1 MHGIGP
7 IVLLRNEVESEGSG
21 ERRGRNVKKVEEF
34 FPKTILKVFLEPFM
48 KLESL
53 NNTHK
58 EKLCFTL
65 FSTRIY
71 QNRSLAASDLFHM
84 FIQPIKF
91 YTFHCHI
98 LKLDSQLPK
107 KFFCSNESPLK
118 MMKI

>member
-21 ERRGRNVKKVEEF
+21 ERRGRKEKKVEEF
-34 FPKTILKVFLEPFM
+34 FPKTIHKIFLEPFM

-58 EKLCFTL
+58 GKLCFTL
-65 FSTRIY
+65 FSTIIY

-98 LKLDSQLPK
+98 LKLESQLPK

>member
-65 FSTRIY
+65 F
-71 QNRSLAASDLFHM
+71 
-84 FIQPIKF
+84 